1 MHFGTHIWTASF
13 MIKVDSWP
21 VWSLYIDVHP
31 GCFAPGFCLRR
42 PELRFK
48 PRSSELWGRHV
59 NYYSAV
65 RTYKSHKNKLII
77 QISDTQQAW
86 VIREFWKAAFWNL
99 PPKKVVFFWECQSQ
113 SGDETGRIGGLIK
126 QRDRKKWVV
135 PIKLWVNRGAIPP
148 SRAAICCWGHK
159 HLQGGKCW
167 GDNTALSFYFVISS
181 PECTMDAVKR
191 LLSMLSFQ
199 LKPPK
204 RQTGQAVHYEVDSR
218 KLVVQHL

>member
-1 MHFGTHIWTASF
+1 MYILDVLHPDSAWEGQNWDSNPEAQNYEADMLTTTALCGPT
-13 MIKVDSWP
+13 KVT
-21 VWSLYIDVHP
+21 IM
-31 GCFAPGFCLRR
+31 
-42 PELRFK
+42 
-48 PRSSELWGRHV
+48 
-59 NYYSAV
+59 
-65 RTYKSHKNKLII
+65 LII

-99 PPKKVVFFWECQSQ
+99 PPQKVVFFWECQSQ

-204 RQTGQAVHYEVDSR
+204 RQTEQAVHYEVDSR